1 MKGKNIYCCPLKVI
15 LQALRQYENDLE
27 AGTLGIDQHPPD
39 CDDEVADFPAVFF

>member
-1 MKGKNIYCCPLKVI
+1 MYFCLLKVI

-39 CDDEVADFPAVFF
+39 CDDEVTSN

>member
-1 MKGKNIYCCPLKVI
+1 MLADLKRENMYFCLLKVI

-39 CDDEVADFPAVFF
+39 CDDEVTA

>member
-1 MKGKNIYCCPLKVI
+1 MKICIFAFSNKVI

-39 CDDEVADFPAVFF
+39 CDDEVTA